1 MNDRLITFKWLNTL
15 RNKRIRINDIEGYF
29 MGASINC
36 GTMNKIKIVVNDISI
51 TLATRE
57 KSQIEVISN

>member
-1 MNDRLITFKWLNTL
+1 MTNNITFHWLKTL
-15 RNKRIRINDIEGYF
+15 KNKKIRVNNDIEGYF